1 MKPYFQYSKKETTH
15 LSKCDPV
22 LGAYIQ
28 KTGKIQRAT
37 YPDLYA
43 GILYIIISQLISVK
57 AANSIWAKFTSLCEG
72 AVTPLQ
78 VSTIPQE
85 SMRSCGL
92 SQQKTNSIVSIS
104 HAFLNEKMSEKIF
117 HTLSEQEIREKL
129 TAIKGIGLWT
139 VEMVLIFCLQRPDVI
154 SYGDLIIRR
163 GMMNLYGYDTLDKKT
178 FEQHRLTYSPYATI
192 ASLYLWTA
200 GSESQ
205 KHYVYMLRC
214 ADDSLYTGW
223 TNDIEN
229 RVMTHNSGK
238 GAKYTKARLPV
249 ALVYTEE
256 LPTKSAA
263 LKRECA
269 IKKLTKK
276 QKLALI

>member
-1 MKPYFQYSKKETTH
+1 MKPYFQYGKKETTH

-22 LGAYIQ
+22 LGAYIK
-28 KTGKIQRAT
+28 KTGRIQREI

-57 AANSIWAKFTSLCEG
+57 AANSVWAKFESLCEP
-72 AVTPLQ
+72 VICPEQ
-78 VSTIPQE
+78 VSTISQE
-85 SMRSCGL
+85 SLRSCGL
-92 SQQKTNSIVSIS
+92 SQQKTNSILHIS
-104 HAFLNEKMSEKIF
+104 NAFISKEMSEKVF
-117 HTLSEQEIREKL
+117 NTLSEQQIREKL

-163 GMMNLYGYDTLDKKT
+163 GMMNLYGYDSLDKST
-178 FEQHRLTYSPYATI
+178 FEQHRLAYSPYATI
-192 ASLYLWTA
+192 ASLYLWAA

-205 KHYVYMLRC
+205 KYYVYILRC

-229 RVMTHNSGK
+229 RVLTHNSGK
-238 GAKYTKARLPV
+238 GAKYTKARLP
-249 ALVYTEE
+249 ATLVYTEE

-263 LKRECA
+263 LKREYS